1 MAKALAALSL
11 VLGIVAQPFDSRSLA
26 QDRQPTFR
34 SRADLVEVDV
44 VVVDKDGTPIRGLK
58 TADFV
63 LRDRGKAQTIASF
76 DEMSHERAD
85 GPSVP
90 ALPAG
95 VKRDVS
101 NNQDA
106 QSGRLIVMV
115 LDDLHIYKQRTDRAK
130 EIARKVLAE
139 LGPRS
144 SMAVLFTSQEHST
157 LVSEDPAVLRA
168 AIDTLKGRQ
177 SWRRPHQARDTQKA
191 AGLSPDMDALSMLD
205 RVSQSQETNLQDFFE
220 NLTQY
225 KTLQDAARLLG
236 GGDARRKAF
245 VLVSEGIGKDLSG
258 IFGAMSPQGQIP
270 EVSADQPMDATGHY
284 TVQPKGYH
292 EVALV
297 NMMEAM
303 RRSNVAT
310 YAIDP
315 RGLVKSSDL
324 LLECSPAPV
333 GPMAQVPQRG
343 GFTGSPFNGAD
354 SCSSGLSDFDSIVRQ
369 AQRGLE
375 ITSEASGGFA
385 VTNTDDFTGG
395 LEKIVDDL
403 DHYYLLGFYPVDPK
417 GSGYRKLDVQ
427 VPGHPDW
434 RLRFRH
440 GYMPGGQPPP
450 PKNGTPMLAL
460 SAGVLPKGD
469 LPLRLTVIPLATA
482 TAGMTRLALALEVT
496 APVAALRDADGRL
509 RDTLKYDVLVV
520 DEKKARVRSLGGL
533 EGKLQLSPAGRPQD
547 LPESVTYQVEQ
558 SIEIAA
564 GRYEVRVSAASDRLA
579 KGGSVYLD
587 VVVPDLRSGPV
598 AIGGVAIAYADGA
611 RVPVAPP
618 TVRRAPLL
626 PFAPTLDRAF
636 TPADSLRVFFEG
648 VSRSRQAKASIDVI
662 DASGRSVLSV
672 IPTVTPG
679 DPLRVEDVVSLRNLA
694 PGPYTLRAMLTDGT
708 RTATRDLGFAVR

>member
-44 VVVDKDGTPIRGLK
+44 VVVDKDGAPIRGLK

-63 LRDRGKAQTIASF
+63 LRDRGKVQPIASF
-76 DEMSHERAD
+76 DEMSHVRAD
-85 GPSVP
+85 GPSAP
-90 ALPAG
+90 ALPSG
-95 VKRDVS
+95 VRRDVS

-115 LDDLHIYKQRTDRAK
+115 IDDLHIYKERTARAK
-130 EIARKVLAE
+130 EIARNVLAE

-144 SMAVLFTSQEHST
+144 SMAVLFTSQEHNT
-157 LVSEDPAVLRA
+157 LVSEDAAVLGA

-177 SWRRPHQARDTQKA
+177 SWRRPHQAIDTQSA
-191 AGLSPDMDALSMLD
+191 PRLD
-205 RVSQSQETNLQDFFE
+205 PEQDPLAQIDQIGRSQSTNVQDFFD
-220 NLTQY
+220 NITQY

-245 VLVSEGIGKDLSG
+245 VLLSEGMGKELTGLFDSMTPPG
-258 IFGAMSPQGQIP
+258 SIP
-270 EVSADQPMDATGHY
+270 LQSAEQTARDAVKPY
-284 TVQPKGYH
+284 GYH
-292 EVALV
+292 DVSLL

-315 RGLVKSSDL
+315 RGLVRSSDL
-324 LLECSPAPV
+324 PRECMPPPTVPDPCSGGLTDWESP
-333 GPMAQVPQRG
+333 
-343 GFTGSPFNGAD
+343 
-354 SCSSGLSDFDSIVRQ
+354 VRQ
-369 AQRGLE
+369 AQRGL
-375 ITSEASGGFA
+375 SVMAEASGGFA
-385 VTNTDDFTGG
+385 VTDTDDFTGG
-395 LEKIVDDL
+395 LQKIVDDL

-440 GYMPGGQPPP
+440 GYMPGGPPAP
-450 PKNGTPMLAL
+450 PKNSTPMVAL

-469 LPLRLTVIPLATA
+469 LPLRLTAIPLAGS
-482 TAGMTRLALALEVT
+482 AGGQTRLALALEVT
-496 APVAALRDADGRL
+496 APVTALRDPDGRL
-509 RDTLKYDVLVV
+509 RDTLKYEVLVV

-533 EGKLQLSPAGRPQD
+533 EGKLQLSPAGRPED
-547 LPESVTYQVEQ
+547 LPKSVTYQVEE
-558 SIEIAA
+558 SLEIPA
-564 GRYEVRVSAASDRLA
+564 GRYELRVSATSDRLA

-587 VVVPDLRSGPV
+587 VDVPDLRAAPI
-598 AIGGVAIAYADGA
+598 AIGGLAVSYADGP
-611 RVPVAPP
+611 RIPVAPP
-618 TVRRAPLL
+618 STQRGAPAAPKPRSGEGRL

-636 TPADSLRVFFEG
+636 TSADSLRVFFEG
-648 VSRSRQAKASIDVI
+648 VSRAPQVTASLTVI
-662 DASGRSVLSV
+662 DASGRSVLTVVPS
-672 IPTVTPG
+672 VTPG
-679 DPLRVEDVVSLRNLA
+679 DPLRVDDVIPLRTLG
-694 PGPYTLRAMLTDGT
+694 PGAYTLRATVTAGG
-708 RTATRDLGFAVR
+708 RSATRDLGFSVR